1 MIQKRSTGGKCIIHC
16 KLLTPE
22 IEKKK
27 LTMAD
32 LLLSPEIVT
41 YVVLP
46 LMIFFARI
54 CDVSLGTIRV
64 IFISKGVKYLAP
76 IIGFFEVII
85 WLLAIGQVM
94 NNLTNA
100 IAYIAYGAGFA
111 FGTFI
116 GMMIEEKISLG
127 LASVRII
134 TKEDPTELMQYLRSQ
149 NYGVTTIDGEGASGK
164 VKMVY
169 TIIKRQDLAYVVGII
184 KQFHPNAFYS
194 VDEVKSVS
202 EGVFPEKRTKGAG
215 VFSWIDSLRF
225 YRKGK

>member
-1 MIQKRSTGGKCIIHC
+1 MVE
-16 KLLTPE
+16 LL
-22 IEKKK
+22 I
-27 LTMAD
+27 
-32 LLLSPEIVT
+32 SPELVT

-46 LMIFFARI
+46 FMIFFARI

-76 IIGFFEVII
+76 LIGFFEVII

-94 NNLTNA
+94 NNLTNVV
-100 IAYIAYGAGFA
+100 AYIAYGAGFA
-111 FGTFI
+111 SGTFI
-116 GMMIEEKISLG
+116 GMLIEEKISIG

-134 TKEDPTELMQYLRSQ
+134 TKNDPSELVQYLRSY
-149 NYGVTTIDGEGASGK
+149 NYGVTSIDGEGSTGK

-169 TIIKRQDLAYVVGII
+169 TIIKRQDLAHIVTII
-184 KQFHPNAFYS
+184 KKFHPNAFYS

-202 EGVFPEKRTKGAG
+202 EGVFPEKHVSG